1 MKSIETERL
10 ILRHFRQQ
18 DAEDLL
24 KYWQNP
30 SVNCFLDCKLEN
42 INAANHYIE
51 SKRASDNNIAVCIKA
66 TGQLI
71 GDLFCMK
78 DTIDI
83 NTYNVGWS
91 FNTDYQGEGYATE
104 AAIAF
109 FSYLFK
115 EQNARR
121 LCAHVEDY
129 NTPSQ
134 RLCERLGMRQE
145 ALFKEYVT
153 FVNDEDDNPIYE
165 NTLLYALLTKEWQ
178 SLQAV
183 APTT

>member
-10 ILRHFRQQ
+10 ILRNFHQQ

-30 SVNCFLDCKLEN
+30 SVNCFISSKLEN
-42 INAANHYIE
+42 INAAHNYIDE
-51 SKRASDNNIAVCIKA
+51 KAASDNNIAVCIKA

-78 DTIDI
+78 DNIST

-91 FNTDYQGEGYATE
+91 FNEDFQGKGYAGE
-104 AAIAF
+104 AAKAF
-109 FSYLFK
+109 FSYLFHD
-115 EQNARR
+115 QNARR
-121 LCAHVEDY
+121 ICAHVEDY

-134 RLCERLGMRQE
+134 KLCERLGMRQE
-145 ALFKEYVT
+145 AFFKEYVT
-153 FVNDEDDNPIYE
+153 FVNDENGNPVYE
-165 NTLLYALLTKEWQ
+165 NTMLYALLKKEWQ
-178 SLQAV
+178 
-183 APTT
+183 